1 MNEMLNWYVLC
12 CASLNRQGAAN
23 KLRNCLWGEGGASTR
38 LHFDFSDSLQ
48 GVGLL
53 CQALYE
59 NKINIMSLCIL
70 VHQQCL

>member
-23 KLRNCLWGEGGASTR
+23 KLRNYLWGEGASTR

-59 NKINIMSLCIL
+59 NKINICIL